1 MTNSL
6 TNSKLYQFLKKYQ
19 SETLKRKILKTK
31 KKKDNINKRYLSY
44 IKKGLEI
51 TDKIV
56 ILKKEFQY
64 GVLKQIEY
72 DGMIFKNL
80 QAITKKYSSYTWNC
94 INYRKKSGLS
104 DNFKKYF
111 LANITGIK
119 NKENPDS
126 FKFYFMEEHFA
137 LCSLEKIKSL

>member
-31 KKKDNINKRYLSY
+31 RKKDNINKRYLSY

-56 ILKKEFQY
+56 ILKIITINKLQ
-64 GVLKQIEY
+64 
-72 DGMIFKNL
+72 KNESH
-80 QAITKKYSSYTWNC
+80 I
-94 INYRKKSGLS
+94 INFDL
-104 DNFKKYF
+104 
-111 LANITGIK
+111 L
-119 NKENPDS
+119 NP
-126 FKFYFMEEHFA
+126 
-137 LCSLEKIKSL
+137 